1 MMAIF
6 RLRMMTVC
14 GHQDMLIE
22 LEYLNTIGIN
32 PDRQNANF
40 QWLQSD
46 VLLYSPVIKQ
56 APKRLLSGRWYRNRN
71 KHIHQMWSFVSPVLT
86 SKPKPKLFLQEFLW
100 KST

>member
-40 QWLQSD
+40 Q
-46 VLLYSPVIKQ
+46 
-56 APKRLLSGRWYRNRN
+56 
-71 KHIHQMWSFVSPVLT
+71 
-86 SKPKPKLFLQEFLW
+86 
-100 KST
+100 